1 MKIYKKNT
9 LALAATLALVGALG
23 EVANANVVGT
33 DVQNFNPI
41 TSGLDFVTVQSSETL
56 ETGMIN
62 FGLFLNYTH
71 NTLSVSKDFGTL
83 RVGDEPGDDMLSA
96 DLNLGVGLTSNWDAG
111 ISLPHTLATNTSVR
125 VNVPVIDKTGINE
138 VRLNSKYRLW
148 GNNSE
153 GVAVIGSVG
162 FNMIEHNPFSGEGAG
177 PNYNLE
183 LAYDTTID
191 KTALGFNLGYRLR
204 NPGAQIAGVPFQTF
218 DDQWIGSIGVS
229 HLLEKYDTKLIGELI
244 TSIPARKV
252 DFDANRSQSVAE
264 VILGAK
270 YDLNRQMA
278 LHAGLGSEVVNS
290 TASPAF
296 RAYVGLNYTIGP
308 VWNKN
313 SAVET
318 IGNPPKQIIVNDD
331 ILFDFDKSDIK
342 PESEA
347 VLDEVAQ
354 KMKTMENYKE
364 IVIEGHTDS
373 IGPEAY
379 NLDLSRRRADSTN
392 KALVKRGIPATKLKS
407 EGYGE
412 TRPRADNGNYQGRA
426 KNRRV
431 EFQIDR

>member
-1 MKIYKKNT
+1 M
-9 LALAATLALVGALG
+9 
-23 EVANANVVGT
+23 
-33 DVQNFNPI
+33 
-41 TSGLDFVTVQSSETL
+41 
-56 ETGMIN
+56 
-62 FGLFLNYTH
+62 
-71 NTLSVSKDFGTL
+71 
-83 RVGDEPGDDMLSA
+83 GDEPGDDMLGA

-111 ISLPHTLATNTSVR
+111 ISLPHTLASNTNVR
-125 VNVPVIDKTGINE
+125 VNVPVIAKAGINE
-138 VRLNSKYRLW
+138 VRINSKYRLW

-162 FNMIEHNPFSGEGAG
+162 LNMIENNPFSGEGAG

-204 NPGAQIAGVPFQTF
+204 NPGVQIAGVPFQPI
-218 DDQWIGSIGVS
+218 DDQWIGSVGVS

-264 VILGAK
+264 IILGAK

-278 LHAGLGSEVVNS
+278 LHAGVGSEVVNS

-364 IVIEGHTDS
+364 IVVEGHTDS
-373 IGPEAY
+373 IGPDAY

-431 EFQIDR
+431 EFQIER